1 MNKPAGLVSSARSWR
16 DIPQE
21 VAPRSMSR
29 EGRRRLTMGFVK
41 AGFALAAFAC
51 LAWAGWEVVQLWR
64 HDPMKLAAPVKSDPL
79 RTIKLTTNGVL
90 DEEWVVETLALPRGV
105 ALMELD
111 LEALQAQL
119 LVDPQVRTAV
129 LTRKFPDTL
138 VVTLQERSPVVRL
151 RVADRSGQP
160 RDYLVARDGVVFPG
174 VNYAPELVAALP
186 WLDGVTLAPLARG
199 GFAPVAGLETVADLL
214 ETAQINVPNL
224 RRTWRV
230 IGMDRFASYGEILV
244 RTEHVREIVFG
255 LRDDFFTQVALLDAV
270 LAETRERPV
279 GMINLSLGKK
289 QVPVLFATEETAPA
303 TRPSPPAGPPGA
315 AGARALPQGTGARV
329 VPQGTGAGM
338 AATGG
343 AAKNSAGA
351 AKVPRFTVSISSNP
365 DS

>member
-1 MNKPAGLVSSARSWR
+1 MHKPAHLVSSARSWR

-41 AGFALAAFAC
+41 AGFALVAFAC
-51 LAWAGWEVVQLWR
+51 LAWAGWELVQLWR

-90 DEEWVVETLALPRGV
+90 DEEWVVEKLALPRGV

-111 LEALQAQL
+111 LEVLQAQL
-119 LVDPQVRTAV
+119 LADRQVRTAV

-160 RDYLVARDGVVFPG
+160 RDYLVARDGMVFSG
-174 VNYAPELVAALP
+174 VNYAPDLVASLP
-186 WLDGVTLAPLARG
+186 WLDGVALAPLARG

-214 ETAQINVPNL
+214 ETAQINVPNQ

-255 LRDDFFTQVALLDAV
+255 LRDDFLTQVALLDAV

-279 GMINLSLGKK
+279 DMINLSLGKK
-289 QVPVLFATEETAPA
+289 QVPVLFASEESATAV
-303 TRPSPPAGPPGA
+303 RPTAAVPRTASP
-315 AGARALPQGTGARV
+315 
-329 VPQGTGAGM
+329 GTGAGTT
-338 AATGG
+338 AAGG
-343 AAKNSAGA
+343 AAKSGPSAA
-351 AKVPRFTVSISSNP
+351 MAPRFTVSISSNP